1 MICSLVTRYFSVQ
14 LNIFPP
20 AAEFLAREHEQL
32 GDLETE
38 IGPLTGEDNGHSY
51 PILASDCDLFHIT
64 SSLLAVSPHKS
75 PMAVVEKKVREVR
88 KIQSKV
94 TFERNQKPGIKR
106 NYLLSID
113 IYKEER
119 KEL

>member
-1 MICSLVTRYFSVQ
+1 M
-14 LNIFPP
+14 
-20 AAEFLAREHEQL
+20 
-32 GDLETE
+32 
-38 IGPLTGEDNGHSY
+38 
-51 PILASDCDLFHIT
+51 
-64 SSLLAVSPHKS
+64 SPHKS

>member
-1 MICSLVTRYFSVQ
+1 MIRPLFTRYFSVQ
-14 LNIFPP
+14 TNIFPP
-20 AAEFLAREHEQL
+20 AAECLARKHEQL

-51 PILASDCDLFHIT
+51 HIMPSDCDVFHIT

-88 KIQSKV
+88 QLDTINSD
-94 TFERNQKPGIKR
+94 F
-106 NYLLSID
+106 
-113 IYKEER
+113 
-119 KEL
+119 